1 MYHWKKLSRI
11 KQKSNAD
18 MLHDILLFFN
28 QVWVL
33 THFEVTINSIQYN
46 VNHIN
51 EMDTHSDMYHILY
64 LNAVVRLSDLSISK
78 FTLQYTSG
86 HTTRPI

>member
-1 MYHWKKLSRI
+1 
-11 KQKSNAD
+11 
-18 MLHDILLFFN
+18 
-28 QVWVL
+28 
-33 THFEVTINSIQYN
+33 
-46 VNHIN
+46 
-51 EMDTHSDMYHILY
+51 MDTHSDMYHILY